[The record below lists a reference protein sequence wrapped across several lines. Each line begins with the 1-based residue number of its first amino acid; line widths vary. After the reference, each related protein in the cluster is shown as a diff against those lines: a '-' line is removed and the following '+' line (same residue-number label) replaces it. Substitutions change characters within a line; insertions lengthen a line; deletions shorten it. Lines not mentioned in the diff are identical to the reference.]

1 MGQPIAHIKSETS
14 GHGPCSP
21 PSKLVETGGN
31 KNVFISTGSACI
43 LVVTTGGK
51 AAVHGCKDDPP
62 HMDIVTGGSKRVLIN
77 KKGVARQGDEL
88 NRGSTII
95 SGNKRVLVG

>member
-21 PSKLVETGGN
+21 PSTLVESGGN
-31 KNVFISTGSACI
+31 TNVYISTGSACI
-43 LVVTTGGK
+43 LVVTKGGK
-51 AAVHGCKDDPP
+51 AATHGCKDDPP

-88 NRGSTII
+88 NRGSTIT
-95 SGNKRVLVG
+95 SGNKKILVG

>member
-1 MGQPIAHIKSETS
+1 MGQPIAHIGSETS

-21 PSKLVETGGN
+21 PSTLVETGGN
-31 KNVFISTGSACI
+31 TKVLVSKK

-51 AAVHGCKDDPP
+51 AATHGCKDDPP
-62 HMDIVTGGSKRVLIN
+62 HMDIVTGGSKRVLIM

-95 SGNKRVLVG
+95 SGNKKVLVGA